1 MTDRGGFS
9 LLEMLVA
16 LAVFSLGALALLHL
30 TGEATRSAVRV
41 EERTLAGV
49 VADNRAIE
57 AVIAPTPPV
66 GLSDGVDQLAGRDW
80 AWRREV
86 AATEDPA
93 ILRISVQARIDG
105 RLAGERVMFRRSPA

>member
-57 AVIAPTPPV
+57 AVIAPTAPV

-86 AATEDPA
+86 AATDDPA

-105 RLAGERVMFRRSPA
+105 RLASERVMFRRSPG